1 MPKYLTIDELKKQMN
16 IDPDFNDDDEY
27 LEMVGTAAED
37 ITAALLDCP
46 LDILIAQNGDL
57 PATVRHAMRIFSDYY
72 YSVFRGSTSEEIG
85 LPEAALQMLKLYR
98 NFN

>member
-1 MPKYLTIDELKKQMN
+1 MPKYLTIDEIKKQCN
-16 IDPDFNDDDEY
+16 IDLDWDGDNDY
-27 LEMVGTAAED
+27 LTMCGDAAED

-46 LDILIAQNGDL
+46 LTLIEAEYGGI
-57 PATVRHAMRIFSDYY
+57 PATVRHAMRIFCDYY

-98 NFN
+98 KY